1 MKQKGK
7 FLTFLFSLFPGAGQM
22 YLGFMKMGGSIM
34 MLFWGI
40 IGFGVLLNLGVLY
53 FQLPVIWCYS
63 FFDAINKNSMDEEE
77 FYMLEDHYLFN
88 MDLSEISALVKGKN
102 KTIFAAILIIIGI
115 AMLISN
121 FMSLLNAI
129 LPWELYWRLESILGN
144 IPRIGI
150 ALIII
155 WIGMRMIQGKRLELH
170 PHMKEKVFV
179 RTEPYAQNDGHTKA
193 DEQKQEEWTGTVV
206 DLKKESPD
214 NSDSEMKQK

>member
-1 MKQKGK
+1 
-7 FLTFLFSLFPGAGQM
+7 
-22 YLGFMKMGGSIM
+22 
-34 MLFWGI
+34 
-40 IGFGVLLNLGVLY
+40 
-53 FQLPVIWCYS
+53 
-63 FFDAINKNSMDEEE
+63 MDEEE

-214 NSDSEMKQK
+214 NSDSEMKQLFSCHAYACLRGKKCAIIKTQNSQKMAKMSRKGKGHDSGNYT

>member
-53 FQLPVIWCYS
+53 FLLPVIWCYS

-170 PHMKEKVFV
+170 PHMKETG
-179 RTEPYAQNDGHTKA
+179 RMDWNGCRS
-193 DEQKQEEWTGTVV
+193 EERI
-206 DLKKESPD
+206 SR
-214 NSDSEMKQK
+214 QQRQ